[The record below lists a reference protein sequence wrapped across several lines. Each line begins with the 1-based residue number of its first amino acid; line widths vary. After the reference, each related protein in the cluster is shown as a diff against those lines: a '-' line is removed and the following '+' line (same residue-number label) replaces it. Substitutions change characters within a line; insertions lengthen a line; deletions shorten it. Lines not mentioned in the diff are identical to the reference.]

1 MNYRF
6 LKNKKLI
13 FTALFFAIS
22 VPVARLCL
30 KETDRFMIIEI
41 TSNRPNNSAFD
52 TRPLTPAEN
61 DEVSDALS
69 QKYTYL
75 GCGGQAFVFFSEDGK
90 YALKFFK
97 QRHFREPTYLN
108 YIPFIPRYRNLKFA
122 KRSKRIHQEYG
133 SYKLGFEELP
143 QETAL
148 VYLHLNKTNHLKKSV
163 TLIDRLH
170 IEHQIDLDTTDFIL
184 QRRAQLVPDTINNQM
199 EMQDIMGAK
208 KTISS
213 VVDLIV
219 YRCKAG
225 YGDKDP
231 NIATNCGIF
240 EGRAIKIDVGRFYR
254 DPRMKLPLFYKPELL
269 HLTRPFRKWLSDHHP
284 DLVPHLDSEVQKVIF
299 YG

>member
-1 MNYRF
+1 MIYRF
-6 LKNKKLI
+6 LKNKKL
-13 FTALFFAIS
+13 FLTALFFAVSI
-22 VPVARLCL
+22 PIARFCL
-30 KETDRFMIIEI
+30 NRTDRFMITEI
-41 TSNRPNNSAFD
+41 TSERPNDPAFD

-61 DEVSDALS
+61 DEVSYALS

-97 QRHFREPTYLN
+97 QRHFRQPTYLN
-108 YIPFIPRYRNLKFA
+108 YIPFISHYRNLKFA
-122 KRSKRIHQEYG
+122 KRHKRIHQEYG

-148 VYLHLNKTNHLKKSV
+148 VYLHLNKTDHLKKKI

-170 IEHQIDLDTTDFIL
+170 IEHQVDLDTTDFIL
-184 QRRAQLVPDTINNQM
+184 QRRAQLVPDTMNTQM
-199 EMQDIMGAK
+199 KTHDIEGAK
-208 KTISS
+208 KTIRAI
-213 VVDLIV
+213 VDLIV
-219 YRCKAG
+219 YRCKSG

-240 EGRAIKIDVGRFYR
+240 EGKAIKIDVGRFYR
-254 DPRMKLPLFYKPELL
+254 DPRMKLPLFYKPELF
-269 HLTRPFRKWLSDHHP
+269 HLTRPFRKWLSENHP
-284 DLVPHLDSEVQKVIF
+284 ELVPHLDAEVQKVIF